1 MSNKRKGFTLVEVI
15 VVILV
20 STVLLTMVIGAMTY
34 INNTIGD
41 FIKKA
46 EEIEIARNIEK
57 HFRDIN
63 INDIIADFN
72 NENDGIDV
80 CQKYGVNESSDLIN
94 ESGEIIFYNTGLKI
108 FKIYRN
114 TDSNVVKC
122 YMKFHSGIEFEF
134 VVGIIDTKNGV
145 SQ

>member
-1 MSNKRKGFTLVEVI
+1 M
-15 VVILV
+15 
-20 STVLLTMVIGAMTY
+20 
-34 INNTIGD
+34 
-41 FIKKA
+41 
-46 EEIEIARNIEK
+46 
-57 HFRDIN
+57 
-63 INDIIADFN
+63 
-72 NENDGIDV
+72 

-122 YMKFHSGIEFEF
+122 YMKYDSGIEFEF